1 MTPKE
6 ILEEL
11 DNNKMDLSSLVE
23 EVKENICDNYC
34 KYPGIYD
41 IQEDDDDDITY
52 EKMVCEVC
60 DNCPLNYL

>member
-41 IQEDDDDDITY
+41 IQEDDDITY
-52 EKMVCEVC
+52 EKMFHEVC

>member
-11 DNNKMDLSSLVE
+11 DNSKMDLSSLVE

-41 IQEDDDDDITY
+41 IQEDDDITY
-52 EKMVCEVC
+52 EKMVFEVC

>member
-41 IQEDDDDDITY
+41 LQEDDDITF
-52 EKMVCEVC
+52 EKMVFEVC

>member
-23 EVKENICDNYC
+23 EVKENRT
-34 KYPGIYD
+34 KSEGEKRWAGL
-41 IQEDDDDDITY
+41 IQRKRCRQVDY
-52 EKMVCEVC
+52 
-60 DNCPLNYL
+60 